1 MASILDCLLRH
12 CLPPSN
18 DDDSN
23 HQHHNHNPNFE
34 YADDDDERYDP
45 PRPAASHRIVRS
57 FAQHVAAATTRAP
70 PASSSPHDVEEILI
84 VDNGNNDHPPSTPS
98 SDCHHHHRMNSP
110 SSEEDDSNDDT
121 HHRSTNHAQHGLALF
136 WTNLM
141 TGMNKP
147 PPHQSDTEYESVRD
161 HEEEEDNHDDEDDEG
176 EESNNI
182 AASPSPLRTAMK
194 YNEIDHIPSI
204 QLEEVVMPGSDLQ
217 KEMATRMS
225 SFVGDVDTLEDECVI
240 CMEGFTDSNPRM
252 PTLCG
257 CGQNNTFFHLPC
269 LYQWIEQDRNC
280 PSCRTR
286 LRWEEF

>member
-23 HQHHNHNPNFE
+23 HHDNPNFE
-34 YADDDDERYDP
+34 DDDGDEGYDP
-45 PRPAASHRIVRS
+45 PRPAASQRIVRS
-57 FAQHVAAATTRAP
+57 FAQHVAAATIRTTP
-70 PASSSPHDVEEILI
+70 SSSPHDVEEILI
-84 VDNGNNDHPPSTPS
+84 VDDNDNDHPPSTPS
-98 SDCHHHHRMNSP
+98 SDCHRHHRMNRS
-110 SSEEDDSNDDT
+110 SSEEGDSNNDD
-121 HHRSTNHAQHGLALF
+121 HHRATNHPQHGLALF

-141 TGMNKP
+141 TGTNKP
-147 PPHQSDTEYESVRD
+147 PAHQSDTEYESVRD
-161 HEEEEDNHDDEDDEG
+161 HEEEEGDDEDEG
-176 EESNNI
+176 EESNKI
-182 AASPSPLRTAMK
+182 TASPSPLRTATK
-194 YNEIDHIPSI
+194 YNEINSIPSI
-204 QLEEVVMPGSDLQ
+204 RLEEVVMPGSDLQ

-225 SFVGDVDTLEDECVI
+225 TFVGGVDTIEDECVI

-257 CGQNNTFFHLPC
+257 CGENKTYFHLPC
-269 LYQWIEQDRNC
+269 LYQWIEQDQNC